1 MTPIKSAGVVL
12 LLAVS
17 AGLLSAC
24 REQEAGQASP
34 ARAPQEVS
42 VVTLSAVPVALT
54 TDLPGRARAFRVAEV
69 RPQVN
74 GILQKRLFTQGIDVR
89 EGQQLYQVDPS
100 LYKAALKSAQANLVS
115 TRARFERYETL
126 VKQQA
131 VSRQDYAD
139 ARAAM
144 LQAEAAVEQA
154 QTNMRYTKVLAPI
167 TGRIGRSLV
176 TEGALVSASQS
187 TALAVIT
194 QLDPIYVD
202 VTQPSR
208 ELLRLRRAL
217 VEGRLERAGEHTA
230 RVRLSLEDGSI
241 YAHEGQLEFSEVSVD
256 EGTGSVTLRAVFPN
270 PERELLPGLFVH
282 ARLVEGVQQKA
293 ILVPQKGV
301 SRDSKGEA
309 VAMVVNAE
317 NRVEQRRLVTGRAVG
332 NRWLVEEG
340 LAEGDRVITSGLQ
353 FIQAGAEVR
362 PVPDTSVE
370 TAPAA
375 ASAPQAH

>member
-353 FIQAGAEVR
+353 FIQAGAEVH